1 MAKTNDPARRA
12 QWEKELSE
20 LRQMRDARR
29 NGVEYVPE
37 ATQPAAE
44 QPQVMVQAQ
53 PLFTQASPRVEI
65 SIEQLTA
72 EVNGRVYKPEEI
84 SYERVS
90 QRTRERTAE
99 MGNRI

>member
-37 ATQPAAE
+37 ASQPAAE
-44 QPQVMVQAQ
+44 RPQAAYEPQVMV
-53 PLFTQASPRVEI
+53 QASPRVEI